1 MLIVRQDFLQ
11 TAPGYFKHVRSRV
24 MIEAPCSPSVSD
36 SGRCCYPRRLN
47 HVSWGTHCRTR
58 RVLSRESCT
67 HNRTGRNDG
76 TQLSLNDAP
85 CPPLTSHGASIM
97 LQSLGR
103 WPAFSTS
110 DAVRAWSRSWAC
122 AKPASRTDRTLD
134 RLRVV
139 CGGGIRGRVEILRRN
154 SALLLRRARH

>member
-24 MIEAPCSPSVSD
+24 MIEAPCSPSASD
-36 SGRCCYPRRLN
+36 SGWCCYPRRLN

-58 RVLSRESCT
+58 RVISRGSCT
-67 HNRTGRNDG
+67 HRRTGRNDG